1 MSKPG
6 IVNSE
11 SFILASG
18 SEIRKKILSDH
29 RINFDVQK
37 SEVDEEELKKN
48 ILNLPFEERVIKLA
62 SAKAKEVSEKNIE
75 RYVVGADQMCVCN
88 GRVFNKPGN
97 LENAINNLK
106 LLAGN
111 THCQYSGIS
120 IFLNGKSL
128 WTFCDKATLTM
139 KKLSDEEIMS
149 YVLEDEPYECCGSFK
164 YESLGA
170 TLFSKVKGSEYSIQG
185 LAFDPLMNAF
195 KKFGIFFWEK
205 VLSIGLNRPFRS
217 FNRKQDLP

>member
-1 MSKPG
+1 MSKQD
-6 IVNSE
+6 IVHSKP
-11 SFILASG
+11 FILASG
-18 SEIRKKILSDH
+18 STIRKQILLDH
-29 RINFDVQK
+29 GINFVVQK
-37 SEVDEEELKKN
+37 SEIDEEELKKN

-97 LENAINNLK
+97 LENSINNLK

-120 IFLNGKSL
+120 IFLNGKSQ
-128 WTFCDKATLTM
+128 WTYCDTATLTM
-139 KKLSDEEIMS
+139 KELSDEQIMS
-149 YVLEDEPYECCGSFK
+149 YALEDEPYECCGSYK

-170 TLFSKVKGSEYSIQG
+170 TLFSKVKGSEYTIQG
-185 LAFDPLMNAF
+185 LAFVPLMNAF
-195 KKFGIFFWEK
+195 KELGIS
-205 VLSIGLNRPFRS
+205 L
-217 FNRKQDLP
+217 

>member
-1 MSKPG
+1 MSKLG

-18 SEIRKKILSDH
+18 SKIRKKILSDH
-29 RINFDVQK
+29 GINFDVQK
-37 SEVDEEELKKN
+37 SEIDEEELKKN

-62 SAKAKEVSEKNIE
+62 SAKAREISERNLE

-97 LENAINNLK
+97 PENAINNLK

-128 WTFCDKATLTM
+128 WTFCDKATLSM
-139 KKLSDEEIMS
+139 KELSDEEIIS
-149 YVLEDEPYECCGSFK
+149 YVLEDEPYECCGSYK

-170 TLFSKVKGSEYSIQG
+170 TLFSKVKGSEYTVQG
-185 LAFDPLMNAF
+185 LAFVPLINAF
-195 KKFGIFFWEK
+195 KELGIS
-205 VLSIGLNRPFRS
+205 L
-217 FNRKQDLP
+217 

>member
-1 MSKPG
+1 MSKQD
-6 IVNSE
+6 IVDSE
-11 SFILASG
+11 PFILASG
-18 SEIRKKILSDH
+18 SKIRKKILSDH
-29 RINFDVQK
+29 RINFVVQK

-62 SAKAKEVSEKNIE
+62 SAKAKEISEINLE
-75 RYVVGADQMCVCN
+75 RYVVGADQMCVSN

-111 THCQYSGIS
+111 AHCQYSGIS

-128 WTFCDKATLTM
+128 WTFCDTATLTM
-139 KKLSDEEIMS
+139 KELSDEQIMS
-149 YVLEDEPYECCGSFK
+149 YVLEDEPYECCGSYK

-170 TLFSKVKGSEYSIQG
+170 TLFSKVKGSEYTVQG
-185 LAFDPLMNAF
+185 LAFVPLINAF
-195 KKFGIFFWEK
+195 KELGIS
-205 VLSIGLNRPFRS
+205 L
-217 FNRKQDLP
+217 

>member
-1 MSKPG
+1 MSKQD
-6 IVNSE
+6 IVHSE
-11 SFILASG
+11 PFILASG
-18 SEIRKKILSDH
+18 STIRKKILSDH
-29 RINFDVQK
+29 GINFVVQK
-37 SEVDEEELKKN
+37 SGIDEEELKKN

-75 RYVVGADQMCVCN
+75 HYVVGADQMCVSN
-88 GRVFNKPGN
+88 GRVFNKPRN
-97 LENAINNLK
+97 QKNAINNLK

-139 KKLSDEEIMS
+139 KELSDEEIMS
-149 YVLEDEPYECCGSFK
+149 YILEDEPYECCGSYK

-170 TLFSKVKGSEYSIQG
+170 TLFSKVKGSEYTVQG
-185 LAFDPLMNAF
+185 LAFVPLINAF
-195 KKFGIFFWEK
+195 KELGIS
-205 VLSIGLNRPFRS
+205 L
-217 FNRKQDLP
+217 

>member
-1 MSKPG
+1 LSKQD
-6 IVNSE
+6 IVHSE
-11 SFILASG
+11 PFILASG
-18 SEIRKKILSDH
+18 STIRKKILSDH
-29 RINFDVQK
+29 GINFVVQK
-37 SEVDEEELKKN
+37 SEIDEEELKKN

-97 LENAINNLK
+97 LENSINNLK

-139 KKLSDEEIMS
+139 KELSDEQIMS
-149 YVLEDEPYECCGSFK
+149 YVLEDEPYECCGSYK

-170 TLFSKVKGSEYSIQG
+170 TLFSKVKGSEYTVQG
-185 LAFDPLMNAF
+185 LAFVPLINAF
-195 KKFGIFFWEK
+195 KELGIS
-205 VLSIGLNRPFRS
+205 L
-217 FNRKQDLP
+217 

>member
-1 MSKPG
+1 MSKPD
-6 IVNSE
+6 IVHSKP
-11 SFILASG
+11 FILASG
-18 SEIRKKILSDH
+18 STIRKKILSDH
-29 RINFDVQK
+29 GINFDVQK
-37 SEVDEEELKKN
+37 SEIDEEELKKN

-62 SAKAKEVSEKNIE
+62 SAKAKEISEINLE
-75 RYVVGADQMCVCN
+75 RYVVGADQMCVSN

-139 KKLSDEEIMS
+139 KELSDEQIMS
-149 YVLEDEPYECCGSFK
+149 YVLKDEPYECCGSYK
-164 YESLGA
+164 YESLGV
-170 TLFSKVKGSEYSIQG
+170 TLFSKVKGSEYTVQG
-185 LAFDPLMNAF
+185 LAFVPLINAF
-195 KKFGIFFWEK
+195 KELGIS
-205 VLSIGLNRPFRS
+205 L
-217 FNRKQDLP
+217 

>member
-1 MSKPG
+1 MSKQD
-6 IVNSE
+6 IVHSKP
-11 SFILASG
+11 FILASG
-18 SEIRKKILSDH
+18 STIRKKILSDH
-29 RINFDVQK
+29 GINFVVQK
-37 SEVDEEELKKN
+37 SEIDEEELKKN

-62 SAKAKEVSEKNIE
+62 SAKAKEVSEINLE

-97 LENAINNLK
+97 LENSINNLK

-128 WTFCDKATLTM
+128 WTFCDKATLSM
-139 KKLSDEEIMS
+139 KELSDEKIMS
-149 YVLEDEPYECCGSFK
+149 YALEDEPYECCGSYK

-170 TLFSKVKGSEYSIQG
+170 TLFSKVKGSEYTVQG
-185 LAFDPLMNAF
+185 LAFVPLINAF
-195 KKFGIFFWEK
+195 KELGIS
-205 VLSIGLNRPFRS
+205 L
-217 FNRKQDLP
+217 

>member
-1 MSKPG
+1 MSKQD
-6 IVNSE
+6 IVLSKP
-11 SFILASG
+11 FILASG
-18 SEIRKKILSDH
+18 SAIRKKILSDH
-29 RINFDVQK
+29 EINFVVQK
-37 SEVDEEELKKN
+37 SEIDEEELKKN

-75 RYVVGADQMCVCN
+75 HYVVGADQMCVSN

-97 LENAINNLK
+97 QKNAINNLK

-128 WTFCDKATLTM
+128 WTFCDTATLTM
-139 KKLSDEEIMS
+139 KELSDEQIMS
-149 YVLEDEPYECCGSFK
+149 YVLEDEPYECCGSYK

-170 TLFSKVKGSEYSIQG
+170 TLFSKVKGSEYTVQG
-185 LAFDPLMNAF
+185 LAFVPLINAF
-195 KKFGIFFWEK
+195 KELGIS
-205 VLSIGLNRPFRS
+205 L
-217 FNRKQDLP
+217 

>member
-1 MSKPG
+1 MSKLG

-18 SEIRKKILSDH
+18 SKIRKKILSDH
-29 RINFDVQK
+29 GINFDVQK
-37 SEVDEEELKKN
+37 SEIDEEELKKN

-62 SAKAKEVSEKNIE
+62 SAKAKEVSEINSE

-88 GRVFNKPGN
+88 GTVFNKPGN
-97 LENAINNLK
+97 TKNAINNLK

-128 WTFCDKATLTM
+128 WTFCDTATLTM
-139 KKLSDEEIMS
+139 KELSDEQIMS
-149 YVLEDEPYECCGSFK
+149 YVLKDEPYECCGSYK

-170 TLFSKVKGSEYSIQG
+170 TLFSKVKGSEYTVQG
-185 LAFDPLMNAF
+185 LAFVPLLSAF
-195 KKFGIFFWEK
+195 KELGIS
-205 VLSIGLNRPFRS
+205 L
-217 FNRKQDLP
+217 

>member
-18 SEIRKKILSDH
+18 SKIRKKILSDH
-29 RINFDVQK
+29 GINFDVQK
-37 SEVDEEELKKN
+37 SEIDEEELKKN

-62 SAKAKEVSEKNIE
+62 SAKAKEISEVNLE

-88 GRVFNKPGN
+88 GTVFNKPGN
-97 LENAINNLK
+97 PENAINNLK

-128 WTFCDKATLTM
+128 WTFCDKATLTI
-139 KKLSDEEIMS
+139 KELKDEEILS
-149 YVLEDEPYECCGSFK
+149 YVL
-164 YESLGA
+164 
-170 TLFSKVKGSEYSIQG
+170 
-185 LAFDPLMNAF
+185 
-195 KKFGIFFWEK
+195 
-205 VLSIGLNRPFRS
+205 
-217 FNRKQDLP
+217 

>member
-1 MSKPG
+1 MSKQD
-6 IVNSE
+6 IVHSKP
-11 SFILASG
+11 FILASG
-18 SEIRKKILSDH
+18 STIRKKILSDH
-29 RINFDVQK
+29 GINFVVQK
-37 SEVDEEELKKN
+37 SGIDEEELKKN

-75 RYVVGADQMCVCN
+75 HYVVGADQMCVSN

-97 LENAINNLK
+97 QKNAINNLK

-128 WTFCDKATLTM
+128 WTFCDTATLTM
-139 KKLSDEEIMS
+139 KELSDEQIMS
-149 YVLEDEPYECCGSFK
+149 YVLEDEPYECCGSYK

-170 TLFSKVKGSEYSIQG
+170 ALFSKVKGSEYTIQG
-185 LAFDPLMNAF
+185 LAFVPLMNAF
-195 KKFGIFFWEK
+195 KEFGI
-205 VLSIGLNRPFRS
+205 SS
-217 FNRKQDLP
+217 

>member
-18 SEIRKKILSDH
+18 SKIRKKILSDH
-29 RINFDVQK
+29 GINFDVQK
-37 SEVDEEELKKN
+37 SEIDEEELKKN

-62 SAKAKEVSEKNIE
+62 SAKAKEVSEINSE

-88 GRVFNKPGN
+88 GTVFNKPGN
-97 LENAINNLK
+97 PENAINNLK
-106 LLAGN
+106 LLVGN

-128 WTFCDKATLTM
+128 WTFCDTATLTM
-139 KKLSDEEIMS
+139 KELSDEEIMS
-149 YVLEDEPYECCGSFK
+149 YVLKDEPYECCGSYK

-170 TLFSKVKGSEYSIQG
+170 TLFSIVKGSEYTIQG
-185 LAFDPLMNAF
+185 LAFVPLINAF
-195 KKFGIFFWEK
+195 KKLRIS
-205 VLSIGLNRPFRS
+205 L
-217 FNRKQDLP
+217 

>member
-1 MSKPG
+1 MSKQD
-6 IVNSE
+6 IVHSE
-11 SFILASG
+11 PFILASG
-18 SEIRKKILSDH
+18 STIRKQILSDH
-29 RINFDVQK
+29 GINFVVQK
-37 SEVDEEELKKN
+37 SEIDEEELKKN

-75 RYVVGADQMCVCN
+75 HYVVGADQMCVCN
-88 GRVFNKPGN
+88 GTVFNKPGN

-139 KKLSDEEIMS
+139 KELSDEQIMS
-149 YVLEDEPYECCGSFK
+149 YVLEDEPYECCGSYK

-170 TLFSKVKGSEYSIQG
+170 TLFSKVKGSEYTVQG
-185 LAFDPLMNAF
+185 LAFVPLINAF
-195 KKFGIFFWEK
+195 KELGISLYE
-205 VLSIGLNRPFRS
+205 
-217 FNRKQDLP
+217 

>member
-1 MSKPG
+1 MSKQD

-18 SEIRKKILSDH
+18 SKIRKKILSDH
-29 RINFDVQK
+29 GINFVVQK
-37 SEVDEEELKKN
+37 SEIDEEELKKN

-62 SAKAKEVSEKNIE
+62 SAKAKEVSEINSE

-88 GRVFNKPGN
+88 GTVFNKPGN
-97 LENAINNLK
+97 PENAINNLK
-106 LLAGN
+106 LLTGN

-139 KKLSDEEIMS
+139 KELTDEEIMS
-149 YVLEDEPYECCGSFK
+149 YVLKDEPYECCGSYK
-164 YESLGA
+164 YESLGP
-170 TLFSKVKGSEYSIQG
+170 TLFSKVKGSEYTIQG
-185 LAFDPLMNAF
+185 LAFVPLINAF
-195 KKFGIFFWEK
+195 KELRISLRE
-205 VLSIGLNRPFRS
+205 
-217 FNRKQDLP
+217 

>member
-1 MSKPG
+1 MSKQD
-6 IVNSE
+6 IVHSE
-11 SFILASG
+11 PFILASG
-18 SEIRKKILSDH
+18 STIRKKILLDH
-29 RINFDVQK
+29 GINFDVQK

-62 SAKAKEVSEKNIE
+62 SAKAKEISEINLE

-88 GRVFNKPGN
+88 DRVFNKPGN
-97 LENAINNLK
+97 LENALNNLK

-111 THCQYSGIS
+111 THYQFSGIS
-120 IFLNGKSL
+120 IFLNGKTL
-128 WTFCDKATLTM
+128 WNFCDTATLTM
-139 KKLSDEEIMS
+139 KELSDEQIMS
-149 YVLEDEPYECCGSFK
+149 YVLEDEPYECCGSYK

-195 KKFGIFFWEK
+195 KKFGIFF
-205 VLSIGLNRPFRS
+205 
-217 FNRKQDLP
+217 

>member
-1 MSKPG
+1 MSKQD
-6 IVNSE
+6 IVHSKP
-11 SFILASG
+11 FILASG
-18 SEIRKKILSDH
+18 STIRKKILSDH
-29 RINFDVQK
+29 GINFIVQK
-37 SEVDEEELKKN
+37 SEIDEEELKKN
-48 ILNLPFEERVIKLA
+48 IVNLPFEERVIKLA

-97 LENAINNLK
+97 LENSINNLI

-128 WTFCDKATLTM
+128 WTFCDTATLTM
-139 KKLSDEEIMS
+139 KKLSDEQIMS
-149 YVLEDEPYECCGSFK
+149 YVLKDEPYECCGSYK

-170 TLFSKVKGSEYSIQG
+170 TLFSKVKGSEYTVQG
-185 LAFDPLMNAF
+185 LAFVPLINAF
-195 KKFGIFFWEK
+195 KELGI
-205 VLSIGLNRPFRS
+205 S
-217 FNRKQDLP
+217 F

>member
-1 MSKPG
+1 MSKLG

-11 SFILASG
+11 PFILASG
-18 SEIRKKILSDH
+18 STIRKKILSDH
-29 RINFDVQK
+29 EINFVVQK
-37 SEVDEEELKKN
+37 SEIDEEELKKN

-75 RYVVGADQMCVCN
+75 HYVVGADQMCVCN
-88 GRVFNKPGN
+88 GTVFNKPGN

-128 WTFCDKATLTM
+128 WTFCDTATLTM
-139 KKLSDEEIMS
+139 KELSDEQIMS
-149 YVLEDEPYECCGSFK
+149 YVLEDEPYECCGSYK

-170 TLFSKVKGSEYSIQG
+170 TLFSKVKGSEYTVQG
-185 LAFDPLMNAF
+185 LAFVPLINAF
-195 KKFGIFFWEK
+195 KELGIS
-205 VLSIGLNRPFRS
+205 L
-217 FNRKQDLP
+217 

>member
-1 MSKPG
+1 MSSKDIVHSTKP
-6 IVNSE
+6 
-11 SFILASG
+11 FILASG

-29 RINFDVQK
+29 GISFIAKK
-37 SEVDEEELKKN
+37 SGLNEEELKET
-48 ILNLPFEERVIKLA
+48 IQHLPFEERVIRLA

-97 LENAINNLK
+97 LENSINNLK

-128 WTFCDKATLTM
+128 WTFCDTATLTM
-139 KKLSDEEIMS
+139 KELSDEQIMS
-149 YVLEDEPYECCGSFK
+149 YVLEDEPYECCGSYK

-170 TLFSKVKGSEYSIQG
+170 TLFSKVKGSEYTVQG
-185 LAFDPLMNAF
+185 LAFVPLINAF
-195 KKFGIFFWEK
+195 KELGIS
-205 VLSIGLNRPFRS
+205 L
-217 FNRKQDLP
+217 